1 MILSSDSIRIIMHS
15 EYVFSSRSITSVL
28 FICRE
33 IVSNV
38 TWITKNYDTKINWA
52 LMLVHQI
59 PREMFVDLDEIRS
72 LDSSE
77 VGQPKKALLCYAN
90 VSQFY
95 LLREGGGSYHSMG

>member
-1 MILSSDSIRIIMHS
+1 M
-15 EYVFSSRSITSVL
+15 
-28 FICRE
+28 
-33 IVSNV
+33 SNV
-38 TWITKNYDTKINWA
+38 TWITKNYYTKINWA

-95 LLREGGGSYHSMG
+95 LLRGGGGGGGSATTQ